1 LKTTSL
7 FIALLWRTVAVY
19 LVLAVTLII
28 CLAGLFALGIDVP
41 PREVANS
48 VAFIKL
54 KPTFAYLAFILV
66 VLVLEFGLNV
76 NVVRLFAGQRLG
88 LQSSAWR
95 QYLIELS
102 VLLAALAMLNV
113 LVAFTVSIEAWINY
127 RLFGQLTLLLVG
139 IYVLTSRTSKLAAHG
154 T

>member
-1 LKTTSL
+1 M
-7 FIALLWRTVAVY
+7 
-19 LVLAVTLII
+19 LA
-28 CLAGLFALGIDVP
+28 
-41 PREVANS
+41 
-48 VAFIKL
+48 
-54 KPTFAYLAFILV
+54 
-66 VLVLEFGLNV
+66 LEFGLNV

-127 RLFGQLTLLLVG
+127 RLFGQLALLLVG
-139 IYVLTSRTSKLAAHG
+139 IYVLTSRTSKLVAHG